1 VTRRHVRVTRPH
13 RSRGQALVEFALVLP
28 IALLVLFGVFD
39 VGRLVFVY
47 TGLTNGAREGAR
59 MAIVNQDVGSVEKR
73 VQDSSFGS
81 TISNVGDLADPVV
94 AYYKEDPNLDD
105 PTANPKCTTIVTGC
119 VAVVTARVDWS
130 ALTPIIGSIIGPITL
145 TGRSELPVELVCP
158 NIKYPSYATADLC
171 PKQP

>member
-1 VTRRHVRVTRPH
+1 MRGQILAKRRR
-13 RSRGQALVEFALVLP
+13 RSRGQALVEFALVFP

-39 VGRLVFVY
+39 VGRLVFMY

-59 MAIVNQDVGSVEKR
+59 LAIVNQDVGSVEQR

-81 TISNVGDLADPVV
+81 TISNLVDPSDPVV
-94 AYYKEDPNLDD
+94 AFYKEEPDLDD
-105 PTANPKCTTIVTGC
+105 PTANPPCTTIVTGC

-130 ALTPIIGSIIGPITL
+130 AFTPIIGSIIGPITL
-145 TGRSELPVELVCP
+145 TGRSELQVEFVCP
-158 NIKYPSYATADLC
+158 NVKYPSYATANLC

>member
-1 VTRRHVRVTRPH
+1 MRHALRSHRR
-13 RSRGQALVEFALVLP
+13 RSRGQALVEFALVFP
-28 IALLVLFGVFD
+28 IALIVLFGIFD

-59 MAIVNQDVGSVEKR
+59 LAIVNQDVPSVEKR

-81 TISNVGDLADPVV
+81 TISNVGDASDPVV
-94 AYYKEDPNLDD
+94 AYYKEDPNIDD
-105 PTANPKCTTIVTGC
+105 PTTNPQCTTMATGC
-119 VAVVTARVDWS
+119 VAVVTARMDWS
-130 ALTPIIGSIIGPITL
+130 AITPIIGSIIGPITL

-158 NIKYPSYATADLC
+158 NAKYPSYATHDLC